1 MNDDYK
7 TIDLKND
14 LNRMMKAVKNKNM
27 SDFGKSTMNLQLE
40 MPEIPKINNSL
51 VEEHMEKTELYQEK
65 SLKILES
72 INANTANIYSI
83 VELIRVSNDKQ
94 DILISILNDIL
105 LIAKAKNKE
114 EADSLFKKVVDR
126 INNGVDT
133 ADSMVKILGW
143 ATTIYQVVIS
153 FLSK

>member
-51 VEEHMEKTELYQEK
+51 VEEHMEKTELYHEK

-133 ADSMVKILGW
+133 ADSMIKILGW